1 LREDTFRTS
10 DKEEGVITIYKGER
24 PMQRRNDED
33 QEKDRSVARDC
44 MEQAGEML
52 HRNEDDVMT

>member
-1 LREDTFRTS
+1 M
-10 DKEEGVITIYKGER
+10 ITIYKGER

-52 HRNEDDVMT
+52 HRNEDDVMTTFLRKAEP